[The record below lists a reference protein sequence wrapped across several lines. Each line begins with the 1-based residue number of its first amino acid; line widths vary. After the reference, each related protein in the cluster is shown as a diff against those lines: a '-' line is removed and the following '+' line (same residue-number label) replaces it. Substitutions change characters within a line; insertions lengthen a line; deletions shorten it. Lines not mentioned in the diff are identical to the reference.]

1 MKSTLDYDAKIWHM
15 YSAVDIQSIGTR
27 SVTAS
32 LLTEAYGEY
41 TPVDVYDFESAATA
55 PYACIYIPHTD
66 YPDVLKY
73 GEFRIVR
80 TNTYPDLIYVDCK
93 STLTT
98 VRTDTPDPQHITR
111 TGAEVFNTGELIY
124 DINFLS
130 LFEKDYI
137 KEHIGAGGESILGE
151 RITINNIP
159 IFELDEDNALDLT
172 REDLYHGVAY
182 RNGRF
187 YQEPIDLEDP
197 YADSSA
203 DDDGGN
209 GSPDWN
215 SDPITERALP
225 PDFYG
230 NSGLV
235 QVYTPTLSELNAF
248 ASYIWSD
255 NGLDLND
262 FKKIVNNPFDL
273 VLGLSYIPFQ
283 VTIGGQRGVNVGNI
297 LSADTGLT
305 MSYPSQENYAHSFG
319 SLSIGEDEKAFID
332 YSPFTRVSIHLPFIG
347 TQAIDIDLIRRNSK
361 YNDTTIELKYKYN
374 IVNGTVVAYLY
385 TANQKVLYEWAG
397 NVATPI
403 PVASNDYTQTIAG
416 LMSMAASAVSGA
428 VTGAAIGSAVPGIG
442 TAVGAIAGG
451 VKGVAS
457 GGIDQ
462 VAALK
467 PTITTTGSVGSSSAL
482 LTSTNDAFL
491 IIEQPPLS
499 IANQHRHYK
508 GYPRNVSGVIKNSKG
523 YNEICACRMSCELAT
538 GEELAEI
545 SEILQSGYIYGDVN
559 GTVISKPTVDPGNNG
574 FTVGL
579 FQTSSSNIRI
589 DKKCTLIEDYTTCT
603 VKEDTSVIT
612 PTIILDANNEKA
624 IKANYCYIPA
634 YKRFYFI
641 KDKRCLRGNLWEF
654 DLVCDV
660 LMSFR
665 SDIIEH
671 TVVFKKS
678 ESNWNLYLND
688 GSLQVDSRTRI
699 KVKKFPNSL
708 TNVGSYVLLLAGTQ

>member
-1 MKSTLDYDAKIWHM
+1 MNDVQIVKILYKYHGQDSHAQYTGNCNASIRYYNASYDGDHPLRCGVVKGIDPGDREYMQFYLTNDDNNASAEDYESSTYSSTFTYNGESSVITNESDYRAYQLVQTNAPVWKTIYTPPVSFIISD
-15 YSAVDIQSIGTR
+15 GTYINNTEFYD
-27 SVTAS
+27 SVTGDI
-32 LLTEAYGEY
+32 LG
-41 TPVDVYDFESAATA
+41 
-55 PYACIYIPHTD
+55 YAFKDGKFY
-66 YPDVLKY
+66 
-73 GEFRIVR
+73 
-80 TNTYPDLIYVDCK
+80 
-93 STLTT
+93 
-98 VRTDTPDPQHITR
+98 DTPFD
-111 TGAEVFNTGELIY
+111 
-124 DINFLS
+124 D
-130 LFEKDYI
+130 D
-137 KEHIGAGGESILGE
+137 
-151 RITINNIP
+151 
-159 IFELDEDNALDLT
+159 
-172 REDLYHGVAY
+172 
-182 RNGRF
+182 
-187 YQEPIDLEDP
+187 DP
-197 YADSSA
+197 YTDSTA

-209 GSPDWN
+209 GSPDWS
-215 SDPITERALP
+215 SDPISERALP
-225 PDFYG
+225 DDFYG

-235 QVYTPTLSELNAF
+235 QIFTPTTAELNAF

-273 VLGLSYIPFQ
+273 VLGLNYMPFR
-283 VTIGGQRGVNVGNI
+283 VSIAGQRGVNVGNI

-305 MSYPSQENYAHSFG
+305 MSYPTQENYIHSFG
-319 SLSIGEDEKAFID
+319 SLSIKEDENAFID
-332 YSPFTRVSIHLPFIG
+332 YAPFSRVSIHLPFIG

-374 IVNGTVVAYLY
+374 IVNGTVVAYLK
-385 TANQKVLYEWAG
+385 TANQKILYEWAG
-397 NVATPI
+397 NVATPV

-416 LMSMAASAVSGA
+416 LMSMASSAVSGA

-467 PTITTTGSVGSSSAL
+467 PSITTTGSVGSSAAV
-482 LTSTNDAFL
+482 LTSSNDAFL

-499 IANQHRHYK
+499 IANNHRHYK
-508 GYPRNVSGVIKNSKG
+508 GYPRNVSGYVKNSYG
-523 YNEICACRMSCELAT
+523 YNEIAACRMSCELAT

-545 SEILQSGYIYGDVN
+545 SEIMQSGYIYGTVSKKN
-559 GTVISKPTVDPGNNG
+559 KNKGTVTPKPTVDPGNSG

-612 PTIILDANNEKA
+612 PTIILDADNTKA

-654 DLVCDV
+654 DLACDV

-665 SDIIEH
+665 DDIIEH
-671 TVVFKKS
+671 TVIFKKS
-678 ESNWNLYLND
+678 EAHWNLYLND

-699 KVKKFPNSL
+699 KIKKFPNSL
-708 TNVGSYVLLLAGTQ
+708 TNGGSYVLLLAGTQ